1 MAKPKL
7 ALVKSYPRGRKTSK
21 LMRLAQQRNWCCYM
35 LNGMTALT
43 TWMTER
49 GWLSAPAS
57 TSLLRAIKAAKFSV
71 ENQYYVKREEQGL

>member
-7 ALVKSYPRGRKTSK
+7 ALVKSYPRGRSTSK

-35 LNGMTALT
+35 LNGMSALT
-43 TWMTER
+43 EWMIAR
-49 GWLSAPAS
+49 KWLSPASS